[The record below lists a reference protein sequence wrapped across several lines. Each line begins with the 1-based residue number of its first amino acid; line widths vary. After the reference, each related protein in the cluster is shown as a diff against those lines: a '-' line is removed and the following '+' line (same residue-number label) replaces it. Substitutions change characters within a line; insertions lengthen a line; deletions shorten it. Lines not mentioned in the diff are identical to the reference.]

1 MTEPAINGDAISR
14 RRRVE
19 SAAAA
24 GVIYAILGATAMI
37 LIRSIPPPSSSEA
50 EWIEWIADASN
61 RRSLFIA
68 LSISSISAVA
78 FLWFVAV
85 VRRRIGELEDRFF
98 ATVFLGSAL
107 VHVALWLVG
116 MSILAA
122 PAMLN
127 TGDSPMGWEVFQLAE
142 GTAIGILLVAG
153 PRIQA
158 VFVAS
163 TSTLFL
169 RTRVVPT
176 WLSYLGYAIA
186 LVMFVVPIVSTP
198 MGIGLPVFVLVASVT
213 ILFSRRR
220 IEHTSA

>member
-1 MTEPAINGDAISR
+1 MTEPTISGDAISPPR
-14 RRRVE
+14 RAE

-24 GVIYAILGATAMI
+24 GVVYAILAAVAVF
-37 LIRSIPPPSSSEA
+37 LVRSALPPPSAEA
-50 EWIEWIADASN
+50 EWIEWIGDAAH

-68 LSISSISAVA
+68 LSLSSISAVA

-85 VRRRIGELEDRFF
+85 VRRRIGDLEDRFF

-116 MSILAA
+116 MAVLAA
-122 PAMLN
+122 PAMID
-127 TGDSPMGWEVFQLAE
+127 TTDSSMGWDVFRLAG

-163 TSTLFL
+163 TSTMFL

-176 WLSYLGYAIA
+176 WLPYLGYAIA
-186 LVMFVVPIVSTP
+186 LVMFVVPIVTTP
-198 MGIGLPVFVLVASVT
+198 MGLGLPTFVLVSSVT
-213 ILFSRRR
+213 IFFSRRR
-220 IEHTSA
+220 IEDMSA